1 MSYYPQPDSSI
12 RDKVKVLL
20 DLSNYGTNKESEQA
34 TDVVTPKAHLVNFS
48 LVTLS

>member
-20 DLSNYGTNKESEQA
+20 DLSNYSTKKESEQA
-34 TDVVTPKAHLVNFS
+34 TDFDTPKPHLLTFS